1 MLRLN
6 FPQYT
11 FKFRNQGETIQIF
24 CSSRKKW
31 VKCTPE
37 EWVRQHVLLFLNVEC
52 GFSMGHIRVEVSW
65 PLAGYTLRSDVVI
78 YDQNGV
84 VIGLVECK
92 APHVKLDNQVS
103 HQIMTYNQIAKPQWL
118 IITNGFEHICWDVP
132 LSTVVNH
139 WPKKQV

>member
-1 MLRLN
+1 MQKLH
-6 FPQYT
+6 FPSYAFR
-11 FKFRNQGETIQIF
+11 FKNSENKVAIF
-24 CSSRKKW
+24 DDIRKKFILL
-31 VKCTPE
+31 TPE